1 MSVFFCFQSTA
12 GRLFDNGIYS
22 SYIDIRLVLLEM
34 SRRVQIEPSPP
45 PEKTSFKK
53 LSLGREIEEFSAK
66 NKNSSSLIPSAPAR
80 NQFIDEATGVMHEWL
95 HESHQ

>member
-53 LSLGREIEEFSAK
+53 LSLIRVHVFKGC
-66 NKNSSSLIPSAPAR
+66 
-80 NQFIDEATGVMHEWL
+80 
-95 HESHQ
+95 